1 MQDARRRQRRKEYFI
16 QAAVAIGLVV
26 LGMVALWQSHG

>member
-1 MQDARRRQRRKEYFI
+1 MQDAGRRQRRREYFI
-16 QAAVAIGLVV
+16 QAALAIALVV